1 MLIVFHNRRRKA
13 SGEKQNGRLN
23 LTERFYIKKKGDV
36 LMFDFQSILA
46 NLPYT
51 LVTLAIAFTVHEYAH
66 AYAAYKFGDMTAKNQ
81 GRLTL
86 NPLRHIDPLGAIFI
100 ILVGFGWA
108 KPVPV
113 NRFFFKNPRMNSI
126 VVSVVGPLS
135 NLVLAFIG
143 VLLIY
148 IISIAGFNL
157 PEFIYTFFNIFIRLN
172 VVLFVFNLLPFPP
185 LDGYRII
192 EDLVPADIRP
202 KMTQYEQYGAL
213 IFLVLVITPLGNY
226 TIDPIIY
233 KLVPAIER
241 FLVSIFI

>member
-1 MLIVFHNRRRKA
+1 
-13 SGEKQNGRLN
+13 
-23 LTERFYIKKKGDV
+23 
-36 LMFDFQSILA
+36 MFDFQSIIA

-51 LVTLAIAFTVHEYAH
+51 LVTLAIAFTAHEFAH

-81 GRLTL
+81 GRLSL
-86 NPLRHIDPLGAIFI
+86 DPLRHIDPFGAIFI

-113 NRFFFKNPRMNSI
+113 NRFFLKNPRMNSI
-126 VVSVVGPLS
+126 IVSIVGPLS

-143 VLLIY
+143 VLLVY
-148 IISIAGFNL
+148 IMGITGIGINL
-157 PEFIYTFFNIFIRLN
+157 PNFIYTFFNIFIHLN

-192 EDLVPADIRP
+192 EDLVPADVRP

-213 IFLVLVITPLGNY
+213 IFLILVITPLGNY
-226 TIDPIIY
+226 TIDPIIGN
-233 KLVPAIER
+233 LVPAIER
-241 FLVSIFI
+241 FLITLFI

>member
-1 MLIVFHNRRRKA
+1 
-13 SGEKQNGRLN
+13 
-23 LTERFYIKKKGDV
+23 
-36 LMFDFQSILA
+36 MFDFQRILA
-46 NLPYT
+46 ELPYT
-51 LVTLAIAFTVHEYAH
+51 LVTLAIAFTVHEFAH

-81 GRLTL
+81 GRLSL
-86 NPLRHIDPLGAIFI
+86 NPLRHIDPFGAIFI

-143 VLLIY
+143 ILLVY
-148 IISIAGFNL
+148 IMNTTGIGYNA
-157 PEFIYTFFNIFIRLN
+157 PDFIYTFFGIFIRLN

-213 IFLVLVITPLGNY
+213 IFLILVITLLGDY
-226 TIDPIIY
+226 TIYPIIGTV
-233 KLVPAIER
+233 VPAIER
-241 FLVSIFI
+241 FLISIFI

>member
-1 MLIVFHNRRRKA
+1 
-13 SGEKQNGRLN
+13 
-23 LTERFYIKKKGDV
+23 
-36 LMFDFQSILA
+36 MFDFQRILA
-46 NLPYT
+46 ELPYT
-51 LVTLAIAFTVHEYAH
+51 LVTLAIAFTVHEFAH
-66 AYAAYKFGDMTAKNQ
+66 AYAAYKFGDMTAKKQ
-81 GRLTL
+81 GRLSL
-86 NPLRHIDPLGAIFI
+86 NPLRHIDPFGAIFI

-143 VLLIY
+143 VLLVY
-148 IISIAGFNL
+148 IMNTTGIGYNV
-157 PEFIYTFFNIFIRLN
+157 PDFIYTFFGIFIRLN

-213 IFLVLVITPLGNY
+213 IFLILVITPLGDY
-226 TIDPIIY
+226 TIYPIIGTV
-233 KLVPAIER
+233 VPAIER
-241 FLVSIFI
+241 FLISIFI

>member
-1 MLIVFHNRRRKA
+1 
-13 SGEKQNGRLN
+13 
-23 LTERFYIKKKGDV
+23 
-36 LMFDFQSILA
+36 MFDFQRIIA
-46 NLPYT
+46 ELPYI
-51 LVTLAIAFTVHEYAH
+51 LVTLVIAFSVHEFAH

-86 NPLRHIDPLGAIFI
+86 NPLRHIDPIGAIFI

-108 KPVPV
+108 RPVPV

-135 NLVLAFIG
+135 NLLLAFIG

-148 IISIAGFNL
+148 MMNIAGLNL
-157 PEFIYTFFNIFIRLN
+157 PDFIYTFFNMFIRLN

-213 IFLVLVITPLGNY
+213 IFLILVITPLGNY
-226 TIDPIIY
+226 TIYPILGS
-233 KLVPAIER
+233 LVPMIEQ

>member
-1 MLIVFHNRRRKA
+1 
-13 SGEKQNGRLN
+13 
-23 LTERFYIKKKGDV
+23 
-36 LMFDFQSILA
+36 MFDFQRIITD
-46 NLPYT
+46 LPYT
-51 LVTLAIAFTVHEYAH
+51 LLTLAIAFTVHEFAH

-86 NPLRHIDPLGAIFI
+86 NPLRHIDPIGAIFI

-108 KPVPV
+108 RPVPV

-135 NLVLAFIG
+135 NLILAFIG
-143 VLLIY
+143 VLLFY
-148 IISIAGFNL
+148 IIGITGVNL
-157 PEFIYTFFNIFIRLN
+157 PEFVDTFLNIFVRLN

-192 EDLVPADIRP
+192 EDLVPVDMRP

-213 IFLVLVITPLGNY
+213 LFLILVITPLGDY
-226 TIDPIIY
+226 TIYPILGS
-233 KLVPAIER
+233 LVPAIEQ

>member
-1 MLIVFHNRRRKA
+1 
-13 SGEKQNGRLN
+13 
-23 LTERFYIKKKGDV
+23 
-36 LMFDFQSILA
+36 MFDFQSIIA

-51 LVTLAIAFTVHEYAH
+51 LVTLAIAFTAHEFAH
-66 AYAAYKFGDMTAKNQ
+66 AYAAYKFGDNTAKNQ
-81 GRLTL
+81 GRLSL
-86 NPLRHIDPLGAIFI
+86 NPIRHIDPIGAIFI
-100 ILVGFGWA
+100 VLVGFGWA

-126 VVSVVGPLS
+126 IVSVVGPLS

-143 VLLIY
+143 ILLIY
-148 IISIAGFNL
+148 IMSITGAGTNL
-157 PEFIYTFFNIFIRLN
+157 PDFIYTFFNIFIRLN

-192 EDLVPADIRP
+192 EDLVPPAVRP

-213 IFLVLVITPLGNY
+213 IFLILVITPLGNY

-233 KLVPAIER
+233 KLVPAIEQ

>member
-1 MLIVFHNRRRKA
+1 MPAA
-13 SGEKQNGRLN
+13 SL
-23 LTERFYIKKKGDV
+23 
-36 LMFDFQSILA
+36 
-46 NLPYT
+46 
-51 LVTLAIAFTVHEYAH
+51 
-66 AYAAYKFGDMTAKNQ
+66 
-81 GRLTL
+81 
-86 NPLRHIDPLGAIFI
+86 
-100 ILVGFGWA
+100 
-108 KPVPV
+108 
-113 NRFFFKNPRMNSI
+113 
-126 VVSVVGPLS
+126 VSVVGPLS

>member
-1 MLIVFHNRRRKA
+1 MFNF
-13 SGEKQNGRLN
+13 QN
-23 LTERFYIKKKGDV
+23 I
-36 LMFDFQSILA
+36 IA

-51 LVTLAIAFTVHEYAH
+51 LVTLAIAFTAHEFAH
-66 AYAAYKFGDMTAKNQ
+66 AYTAYKFGDNTAKNQ
-81 GRLTL
+81 GRLSL
-86 NPLRHIDPLGAIFI
+86 NPIRHIDPIGALFI

-126 VVSVVGPLS
+126 IVSIVGPLS
-135 NLVLAFIG
+135 NLALAFIG

-148 IISIAGFNL
+148 IISITGFGPNL
-157 PEFIYTFFNIFIRLN
+157 PDFIYTFFNIFIRLN

-192 EDLVPADIRP
+192 EDLVPPAVRP
-202 KMTQYEQYGAL
+202 KMTEYEQYGAL
-213 IFLVLVITPLGNY
+213 IFLILVITPLGNY

-233 KLVPAIER
+233 NLVPAIER
-241 FLVSIFI
+241 FLISIFI